1 MEKLLYTRKEAA
13 SLLSISVDTLDDLR
27 RTERIRSVNINGKVL
42 IPAVQ
47 IELFM
52 TTILRRGAVTTW

>member
-52 TTILRRGAVTTW
+52 TTILQRGW